1 MRNADE
7 GVNEESMR
15 RDDGDV
21 LGQWG
26 GGFDGLQSLLD
37 DMWVA
42 DIVFPEEGLEG
53 RPTGVFE
60 RRPAAEEVAEHH
72 GVFVLKPLQGLGKV
86 LF

>member
-1 MRNADE
+1 M
-7 GVNEESMR
+7 NEESMR

-37 DMWVA
+37 DIWVA
-42 DIVFPEEGLEG
+42 HIVFPEEGLEG
-53 RPTGVFE
+53 RPTGVLCLFK

-72 GVFVLKPLQGLGKV
+72 GVFVLKPLQG
-86 LF
+86 